1 MSPIRRFWRIVCAL
15 WVHPETGGQ
24 VARFALGGAFCAFL
38 NVLIV
43 KIATERG
50 IWYVGSVGIASL
62 VSYSLSFGLHKYW
75 AFSDHDTSRM
85 QLQLSMH
92 VMLGISNIFIDMALV
107 YAFVEL
113 AHLRYI
119 GSQVL
124 AMLLIAVMNFFF
136 YRLIIFK
143 SPKEALVEAI

>member
-1 MSPIRRFWRIVCAL
+1 MTLLRKFWRIVCAL

-43 KIATERG
+43 KTATERG
-50 IWYVGSVGIASL
+50 VWYVGSVGVASL
-62 VSYSLSFGLHKYW
+62 VSYSLSFCLHKYW

-85 QLQLSMH
+85 QLQLGMH
-92 VMLGISNIFIDMALV
+92 IMLGISNIFIDMALV
-107 YAFVEL
+107 YAFVEWG
-113 AHLRYI
+113 HLHYI
-119 GSQVL
+119 ASQVL

-136 YRLIIFK
+136 YRLIIFR
-143 SPKEALVEAI
+143 SPQEALIEAI